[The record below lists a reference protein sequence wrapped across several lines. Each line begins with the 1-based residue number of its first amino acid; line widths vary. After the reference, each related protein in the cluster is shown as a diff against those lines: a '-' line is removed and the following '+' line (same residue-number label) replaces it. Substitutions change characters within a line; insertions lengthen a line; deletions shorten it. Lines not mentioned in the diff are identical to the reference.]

1 MVRGKTVMKRRK
13 KYTMSDRRK
22 HIDALQTNFDRRIE
36 IFTLMNQ
43 GWKSKQVAERLG
55 TSRQNVENTY
65 NKIKH
70 QTIDELTKQRNK
82 YQSSLVVAIQKEWEY
97 N

>member
-1 MVRGKTVMKRRK
+1 MKRRK
-13 KYTMSDRRK
+13 KYTMSEQRK

-43 GWKSKQVAERLG
+43 GWKSKQVAEKIG

-65 NKIKH
+65 RKIKNM
-70 QTIDELTKQRNK
+70 TIDELTEMRDK
-82 YQSSLVVAIQKEWEY
+82 YQSKLVVAIQHEWDY